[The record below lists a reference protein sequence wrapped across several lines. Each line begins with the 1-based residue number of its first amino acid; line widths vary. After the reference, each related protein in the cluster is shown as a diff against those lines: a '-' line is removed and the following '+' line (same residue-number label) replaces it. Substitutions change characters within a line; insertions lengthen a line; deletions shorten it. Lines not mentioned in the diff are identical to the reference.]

1 MGPPPDGVADI
12 RGSRE
17 LAAPCP
23 CGQKAGHTV
32 RQKERGL
39 FLADAASEG
48 RSKIANQGH
57 AKWSL
62 MRRSTRKVCWCI

>member
-1 MGPPPDGVADI
+1 MGLPPDGVADI

-32 RQKERGL
+32 RQKEGVTL
-39 FLADAASEG
+39 LVDEGTEG
-48 RSKIANQGH
+48 RSKIANQGL